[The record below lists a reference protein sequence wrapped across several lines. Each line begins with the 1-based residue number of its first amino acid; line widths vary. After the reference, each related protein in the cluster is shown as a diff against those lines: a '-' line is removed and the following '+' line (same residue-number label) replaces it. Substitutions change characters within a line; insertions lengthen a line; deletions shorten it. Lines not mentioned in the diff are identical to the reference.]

1 MSPEPTFTARQLSGI
16 VGVTYRQL
24 DYWART
30 DLLRPSISE
39 ARGSGTQRRYS
50 FEDAR
55 VALGVRKA
63 LDAGLSLQS
72 VRGATGYL
80 RDPEGCDLLYVAT
93 NGAIGVCAAD
103 GVAITEAVR
112 DCGGLLT
119 IVDISVLDAE
129 IHAGLHRT
137 DAGRSLVDTATDAMR
152 TSWGKEAS

>member
-1 MSPEPTFTARQLSGI
+1 MTAPTFPARQLASI
-16 VGVTYRQL
+16 VGLTYRQL

-72 VRGATGYL
+72 IRGATMYL
-80 RDPEGCDLLYVAT
+80 RDPEGCELLYVAT
-93 NGAIGVCAAD
+93 NGAVGVCAAD
-103 GVAITEAVR
+103 SVALTEAVR
-112 DCGGLLT
+112 DCGGLVT
-119 IVDISVLDAE
+119 IIDISVLDDE
-129 IHAGLHRT
+129 IYAGLQRLRGNGEE
-137 DAGRSLVDTATDAMR
+137 AAASEMR
-152 TSWGKEAS
+152 AAWGKEAS